1 MSWEGG
7 NSKIRLKSLSLPLPS
22 EMPDTQAMIIRE
34 PLFLFPVCGW
44 LEILTRARVYFAHYS
59 VTPGRIRGLSE
70 ANTFPESMMKCL
82 I

>member
-1 MSWEGG
+1 MGGG
-7 NSKIRLKSLSLPLPS
+7 NSKIRLKSLSLPLPP

-44 LEILTRARVYFAHYS
+44 LEILTHARVYFADYS

-70 ANTFPESMMKCL
+70 YIPRINDEVFNL
-82 I
+82 DH